1 VGVSLY
7 DNVLDVDVTLKQSC
21 ESVVE
26 ILKTLGNHLC
36 RIDILLAV
44 VLGMKQKG
52 FTKTNLL
59 F

>member
-1 VGVSLY
+1 MGVSLY

-21 ESVVE
+21 ESMVE

-44 VLGMKQKG
+44 VLGMKQRFHK
-52 FTKTNLL
+52 N
-59 F
+59 

>member
-1 VGVSLY
+1 MGVSLY

-44 VLGMKQKG
+44 LGMKQKG
-52 FTKTNLL
+52 CTKTNLL